1 MAVSN
6 ADSNGYCQAPFVPV
20 SMMKKK
26 FGLNVQSQYVA
37 FASDR
42 PVTVTITKPDLTTT
56 TLTLTRSGTGAK
68 TPYKA
73 YLSASYPE
81 GTLFEG
87 SDVMQAWYQPITST
101 YSAGDDETVM
111 FGWN

>member
-1 MAVSN
+1 MPASWL
-6 ADSNGYCQAPFVPV
+6 
-20 SMMKKK
+20 KKK
-26 FGLNVQSQYVA
+26 FGLNTASQFVA

-56 TLTLTRSGTGAK
+56 TVTLTRTGSGAK

-73 YLSASYPE
+73 YLSTSYPE

-87 SDVMQAWYQPITST
+87 DDVFQSWYQPATTT
-101 YSAGDDETVM
+101 YSAGEDETIM